1 MSKTVFIL
9 GAGAS
14 KESGAPLMN
23 EFLDSARELYSSYKI
38 RDEYRG
44 DFERVFR
51 GISELQ
57 KIHSKSVL
65 DIYNIESV
73 FATFEMGRL
82 IGKLPGSPEAD
93 QIDELINS
101 TKRLIY
107 VTLNRRT
114 PLNNTHKTVN
124 PIPNTSYHNL
134 IQLLLQFEK
143 IDSEKPSIITFNY
156 DLAADYAIHYN
167 NYTSDYSIDS
177 SSKGKSIKILKLH
190 GSLNWFSSAEEIVPF
205 ELGEIMKWYNFELL
219 GEGPIYLDFLDKV
232 KRNNNAIS
240 YKNKKIKVEPEPLII
255 PPTWNKTEANYNI
268 GIRKVWNQS
277 AKELSEAENI
287 FIIGYSLPETDYFFK
302 YLFAIGT
309 EGEKILKKIWVFNP
323 DLEVEKKFKNLL
335 GIGVIKR
342 FKFYDKKFFQAVEY
356 INQNIFKET
365 FKKKRKGEVYSN

>member
-23 EFLDSARELYSSYKI
+23 DFLDSARELYSSHKI
-38 RDEYRG
+38 SAEYNI
-44 DFERVFR
+44 DFERVFT

-57 KIHSKSVL
+57 KIHSKSIL

-82 IGKLPGSPEAD
+82 IEKLPGFSEID
-93 QIDELINS
+93 QINDLISS
-101 TKRLIY
+101 TKKLIY
-107 VTLNRRT
+107 VTLDSST
-114 PLNNTHKTVN
+114 PLTITHGASI
-124 PIPNTSYHNL
+124 PIPNISYYNL

-143 IDSEKPSIITFNY
+143 NDSEKPSIITFNY
-156 DLAADYAIHYN
+156 DLAADYAIHYCQYN
-167 NYTSDYSIDS
+167 SDYCIDNLN
-177 SSKGKSIKILKLH
+177 KEKSIKILKLH
-190 GSLNWFSSAEEIVPF
+190 GSLNWFSNTSEIVPF

-219 GEGPIYLDFLDKV
+219 DEGPIYLNFLDKV
-232 KRNNNAIS
+232 KRNNNKIL

-268 GIRKVWNQS
+268 GIRKVWNQA

-302 YLFAIGT
+302 YLFALGT
-309 EGEKILKKIWVFNP
+309 EGKNIIKKMWVFNP

-342 FKFYDKKFFQAVEY
+342 FKFYGIKFSEAVEY
-356 INQNIFKET
+356 IDKVIFGKT
-365 FKKKRKGEVYSN
+365 LKKRGIARVI

>member
-23 EFLDSARELYSSYKI
+23 DFLDSARELYSSHKI
-38 RDEYRG
+38 SAEYNI
-44 DFERVFR
+44 DFERVFT

-57 KIHSKSVL
+57 KIHSKSIL

-82 IGKLPGSPEAD
+82 IEKLPGFSEID
-93 QIDELINS
+93 QINDLISS
-101 TKRLIY
+101 TKKLIY
-107 VTLNRRT
+107 VTLDSST
-114 PLNNTHKTVN
+114 PLTITHGASI
-124 PIPNTSYHNL
+124 PIPNISYYNL

-143 IDSEKPSIITFNY
+143 NDSEKPSIITFNY
-156 DLAADYAIHYN
+156 DLAADYAIHYCQYN
-167 NYTSDYSIDS
+167 SDYCIDNLN
-177 SSKGKSIKILKLH
+177 KEKSIKILKLH
-190 GSLNWFSSAEEIVPF
+190 GSLNWFSNASEIVPF

-219 GEGPIYLDFLDKV
+219 DEGPIYLNFLDKV
-232 KRNNNAIS
+232 KRNNNKIL

-268 GIRKVWNQS
+268 GIRKVWNQA

-302 YLFAIGT
+302 YLFALGT
-309 EGEKILKKIWVFNP
+309 EGKNIIKKIWVFNP

-342 FKFYDKKFFQAVEY
+342 FKFYGIKFSEAVEY
-356 INQNIFKET
+356 IDKVIFGKT
-365 FKKKRKGEVYSN
+365 LKKRGIARVI